1 MANLSQYTGGLLKFN
16 KNQSILTV
24 QGTSTQS
31 AAFDSNTVAIYISC
45 RREEE
50 DAYIEI
56 GSNPTAT
63 ISSSFYIR
71 SYDNSNPGYGG
82 GYVFGPIGV
91 EAGHKV
97 AVVGGG
103 NNLNVHIMEMK
114 Y

>member
-1 MANLSQYTGGLLKFN
+1 MANINQFTGGLLKFN
-16 KNQSILTV
+16 KNQTILTI

-31 AAFDSNTVAIYISC
+31 AAFDSATVAIYISC
-45 RREEE
+45 RRDED

-71 SYDNSNPGYGG
+71 SYVSSGSQNGG
-82 GYVFGPIGV
+82 GYAFGPIGV

-97 AVVGGG
+97 AVIGGG